1 MEIIS
6 PNTIQ
11 EQIQSDSIL
20 YNEEIENGVCYIAPA
35 PFEPEPNTSTTLGSL
50 NPLEPLESIDHSVHS
65 HTPEDLEPTP
75 ASPPCADPAESE
87 TPINSDPLMAIQ
99 TLWAS
104 GTQSTET
111 HYSVGELNRMVL
123 RSAQRSIRRLYPGW
137 IIGIACLVC
146 VVYLGLK
153 IAGGVGGWPL
163 MTLHALLISII
174 LVAQVV
180 AIVSQRKINR
190 YNPNISVKE
199 WIGSRITSLERGI
212 LFRRRYGVLIY
223 GSQALFVVGITFF
236 NIYFAQGFVAILPF
250 GLGITV
256 GLTAA
261 FVLGGLLA
269 KRLRRTK
276 EKLEKLYE
284 QI

>member
-6 PNTIQ
+6 PNTKQ
-11 EQIQSDSIL
+11 EQSQSDSIL
-20 YNEEIENGVCYIAPA
+20 YNEEIENRTYCAT
-35 PFEPEPNTSTTLGSL
+35 PFEPEQDTSTTLGSL
-50 NPLEPLESIDHSVHS
+50 NPLESIDHSVHS

-75 ASPPCADPAESE
+75 ASPLCADPAESE

-104 GTQSTET
+104 GTQSTEI

-163 MTLHALLISII
+163 MTLHSLLLSII
-174 LVAQVV
+174 VVAQVV
-180 AIVSQRKINR
+180 SIVSHRKINR

-199 WIGSRITSLERGI
+199 WIGSRIASIERGM

-223 GSQALFVVGITFF
+223 GSQALFVVGVIFF
-236 NIYFAQGFVAILPF
+236 NLYFAQGFVAILPF
-250 GLGITV
+250 SVGITV
-256 GLTAA
+256 GLTTA

>member
-20 YNEEIENGVCYIAPA
+20 YNEEIENRTYCAT
-35 PFEPEPNTSTTLGSL
+35 PFEPEQDTSTTRES
-50 NPLEPLESIDHSVHS
+50 LESVDQFVHS
-65 HTPEDLEPTP
+65 YAPEDLEPTP
-75 ASPPCADPAESE
+75 TSLPCADPAESE

-111 HYSVGELNRMVL
+111 NYSVGELNRMVL
-123 RSAQRSIRRLYPGW
+123 RSAQRSIRRVYPGW
-137 IIGIACLVC
+137 IIGLACLAC
-146 VVYLGLK
+146 VVYLGVK
-153 IAGGVGGWPL
+153 IVVGVGGWPL
-163 MTLHALLISII
+163 MTLHTLLLSII
-174 LVAQVV
+174 VVAQVV
-180 AIVSQRKINR
+180 SIVSQRKINR

-199 WIGSRITSLERGI
+199 WIGSRIASIERGI

-256 GLTAA
+256 GLTAL
-261 FVLGGLLA
+261 FVLGGLQA
-269 KRLRRTK
+269 KRLRRAK
-276 EKLEKLYE
+276 GKLEKLYE

>member
-20 YNEEIENGVCYIAPA
+20 YNEEIENRTYCAT
-35 PFEPEPNTSTTLGSL
+35 PFEPEQDTSTTR
-50 NPLEPLESIDHSVHS
+50 EPLESVDQFVHS
-65 HTPEDLEPTP
+65 YAPEDLEPTP
-75 ASPPCADPAESE
+75 TSPLCAGPEESE
-87 TPINSDPLMAIQ
+87 IPISSDPMMAMR

-111 HYSVGELNRMVL
+111 NYSVGELNRMVL
-123 RSAQRSIRRLYPGW
+123 RSAQRSIRRVYPGW
-137 IIGIACLVC
+137 IIGLACLAC
-146 VVYLGLK
+146 VVYLGVK
-153 IAGGVGGWPL
+153 IVVGVGGWPL
-163 MTLHALLISII
+163 MTLHTLLLSII
-174 LVAQVV
+174 VVAQVV
-180 AIVSQRKINR
+180 SIVSQRKINR

-199 WIGSRITSLERGI
+199 WIGSRIASIERGI

-223 GSQALFVVGITFF
+223 GSQALFVVGVIFF

-250 GLGITV
+250 SVGITV
-256 GLTAA
+256 GLTTA

>member
-20 YNEEIENGVCYIAPA
+20 YNEEIENRTYCAT
-35 PFEPEPNTSTTLGSL
+35 PFEPEQDTSTTLES
-50 NPLEPLESIDHSVHS
+50 LESVDQFVHS
-65 HTPEDLEPTP
+65 YAPEDLEPTP
-75 ASPPCADPAESE
+75 TYLPCADPEESE
-87 TPINSDPLMAIQ
+87 IPISSDPMMAMR

-111 HYSVGELNRMVL
+111 NYSVGELNRMVL
-123 RSAQRSIRRLYPGW
+123 RSAQRSIRRVYPGW
-137 IIGIACLVC
+137 IIGLACLAC
-146 VVYLGLK
+146 VVYLGVK
-153 IAGGVGGWPL
+153 VVVGVGGWPL
-163 MTLHALLISII
+163 MTLHTLLLSII
-174 LVAQVV
+174 VVAQVV
-180 AIVSQRKINR
+180 SIVSQRKINR

-199 WIGSRITSLERGI
+199 WIGSRIASIERGI

-223 GSQALFVVGITFF
+223 GSQALFVVGVIFF
-236 NIYFAQGFVAILPF
+236 NLYFAQGFVAILPF
-250 GLGITV
+250 SVGITV
-256 GLTAA
+256 GLTTA